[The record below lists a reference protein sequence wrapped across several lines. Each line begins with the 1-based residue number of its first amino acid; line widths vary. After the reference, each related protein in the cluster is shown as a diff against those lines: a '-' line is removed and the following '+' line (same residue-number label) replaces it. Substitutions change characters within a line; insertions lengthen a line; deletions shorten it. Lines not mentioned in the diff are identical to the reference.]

1 MTKSRITAIITV
13 VTLVACG
20 LWLYQRA
27 DATEVTSYRFATVE
41 LADLESTVSATGA
54 LNAVTTVQVGTQVSG
69 QVSDI
74 LVDFNSRVKA
84 GQLLARIDP
93 TLQRQAVAEAQA
105 ALDRATAQ
113 YNQAKSEYDRNQGLF
128 EQQIVTASE
137 FNAIEATYSVQQS
150 NLRSA
155 QISLDRARQ
164 NLAYTNIHSP
174 IDGVIV
180 SRSVDVGQT
189 VAASLSTPELFRIA
203 ADLSD
208 MQILASVDES
218 DIGRIQNGQ
227 QVRFSVAAYPDEQ
240 FTGTVQQVRLQ
251 SATTENVVN
260 YTVVV
265 SVRNEDGKLLPG
277 MTATL
282 RFLTS
287 RAENVLAV
295 PNAALRYTPSV
306 ASTSTTIAERR
317 GEAQAGSAGVWA
329 ADSTGT
335 PVRIPVTTGMND
347 GQRTE
352 VSGDALQPG
361 MKVII
366 GTTGSTPA
374 SAAAN
379 PFQQQQQSGG
389 RPRGF

>member
-1 MTKSRITAIITV
+1 MTKSRITAIIIV
-13 VTLVACG
+13 ATLVTGG
-20 LWLYQRA
+20 LWFYQRA
-27 DATEVTSYRFATVE
+27 DATEVDSFRFATIEV
-41 LADLESTVSATGA
+41 ADLESTVSATGA

-69 QVSDI
+69 QLSEI
-74 LVDFNSRVKA
+74 LVDFNDRVKE

-93 TLQRQAVAEAQA
+93 TLQRQAVSEAQA
-105 ALDRATAQ
+105 ALDRASAQ
-113 YNQAKSEYDRNQGLF
+113 YNQASEEYERNKGLF
-128 EQQIVTASE
+128 EKQIVTASE
-137 FNAIEATYSVQQS
+137 FSSIQANYSVQQS

-155 QISLDRARQ
+155 QINLDRARQ
-164 NLAYTNIHSP
+164 NLAYTSIYSP

-203 ADLSD
+203 ADLTD

-218 DIGRIQNGQ
+218 DIGRIENGQ
-227 QVRFSVAAYPDEQ
+227 PVRFSVAAYPDEE
-240 FTGTVQQVRLQ
+240 FMGTVQQVRLL

-265 SVRNEDGKLLPG
+265 GVKNEDGKLLPG
-277 MTATL
+277 MTATV

-287 RAENVLAV
+287 RAEQVLAV
-295 PNAALRYTPSV
+295 PNAALRFSPGT
-306 ASTSTTIAERR
+306 ASTSTTLAERR
-317 GEAQAGSAGVWA
+317 NSAQANSSGIWVADSAGN
-329 ADSTGT
+329 
-335 PVRIPVTTGMND
+335 PVRLPVTTGMND

-352 VSGDALQPG
+352 ISGEAVSEG

-366 GTTGSTPA
+366 GTTSNAPA

-379 PFQQQQQSGG
+379 PFQQSQPSGG